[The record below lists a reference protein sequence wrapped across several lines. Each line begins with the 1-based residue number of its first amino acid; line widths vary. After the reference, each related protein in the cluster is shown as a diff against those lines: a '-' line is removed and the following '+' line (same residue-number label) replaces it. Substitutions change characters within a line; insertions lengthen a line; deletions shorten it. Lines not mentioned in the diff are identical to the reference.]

1 MASSNLEHEL
11 NVRATGVKV
20 TDQTITVELEDG
32 RSVVVPTAWY
42 PRLLHATPKE
52 RRNYEISPFG
62 IEWPDV
68 EADFSIRGL
77 LLGRKS
83 GECNASL
90 DYWLE
95 NRKKGK
101 RTTVEEF
108 LKKQSKERQRGRQ
121 RRHAA

>member
-1 MASSNLEHEL
+1 MASSNSELEV
-11 NVRATGVKV
+11 NVRATGVVV
-20 TDQTITVELEDG
+20 TDQTITVDLDDG

-42 PRLLHATPKE
+42 PRLSYATRKE
-52 RRNYEISPFG
+52 RLNYEISPFG

-68 EADFSIRGL
+68 EADFSIRGI

-83 GECNASL
+83 GEGSASL
-90 DYWLE
+90 SYWLE

-108 LKKQSKERQRGRQ
+108 LSRVSKEKRRGRQ
-121 RRHAA
+121 KRHAA

>member
-1 MASSNLEHEL
+1 MASSNSELEL
-11 NVRATGVKV
+11 SVRATGVVV
-20 TDQTITVELEDG
+20 TDQTITVDLDDG

-42 PRLLHATPKE
+42 PRLSYATRKE
-52 RRNYEISPFG
+52 RLNYEISPFG

-68 EADFSIRGL
+68 EADFSIRGI

-83 GECNASL
+83 GEGSASL
-90 DYWLE
+90 SYWLE

-108 LKKQSKERQRGRQ
+108 LSKVSKEKRRGRQ
-121 RRHAA
+121 KRHAA